1 MNPDRYKAPA
11 FGRPEREAGDTKAFW
26 YFMPSSL
33 PRALELDSG
42 TVNLLSEADLALG
55 HLQGVGRLVADP
67 TLLIAPY
74 LTREAVASSRIEG
87 TQTSLAEVLK
97 AEANAPVPSASEVDE
112 VERYLE
118 ATRVGIEL
126 LDTLPLTQRLIK
138 RTHEA
143 LMRGVRGE
151 EKRPGEFRTSPVWV
165 GAAGDTPDRAPFV
178 PPLPDRI
185 PDLIADWERFANEPP
200 ALPVLVR
207 CALGHYQFET
217 IHPFLDGNGR
227 IGRLLISL
235 QLMQEGRLTT
245 PLLYLSGYF
254 EDNRKT
260 YYERLQAVREEG
272 DIQSWLQFFCLA
284 VRDQAEDAVARAA
297 SLVDLRTH
305 YQAAAGSSR
314 SARMST
320 LVDLMF
326 TNPFLTV
333 RRVREELE
341 ISDQGARDLI
351 RRAEGH
357 GWIVDLGKTGR
368 GGQSVWCAQD
378 ILKVIEEPDATD
390 LAPGQPAGP
399 RPPR

>member
-1 MNPDRYKAPA
+1 MDPDRYTDRA
-11 FGRPEREAGDTKAFW
+11 FGRPERAAGDTKAFW
-26 YFMPSSL
+26 SFLPSPL
-33 PRALELDSG
+33 PRTLDLETQ

-67 TLLIAPY
+67 KLLIGPY

-87 TQTSLAEVLK
+87 TQTSLADVLR

-112 VERYLE
+112 VERYLD
-118 ATRVGIEL
+118 ATRIGIEL
-126 LDTLPLTQRLIK
+126 LGTLPLTQRLLK
-138 RTHEA
+138 RTHAA
-143 LMRGVRGE
+143 LMQGVRGE

-165 GAAGDTPDRAPFV
+165 GAAGDTPERAPFV
-178 PPLPDRI
+178 PPLPDHI
-185 PDLIADWERFANEPP
+185 PDLIADWERFVNDPP

-235 QLMQEGRLTT
+235 QLMQERRLTT

-297 SLVDLRTH
+297 SLVDLRAH
-305 YQAAAGSSR
+305 YQTVAGSSR
-314 SARMST
+314 SARMPAI
-320 LVDLMF
+320 VDLLF
-326 TNPFLTV
+326 TNPFVTV
-333 RRVREELE
+333 RRVREELA
-341 ISDQGARDLI
+341 ISDQGARDLVG
-351 RRAEGH
+351 RAQEH
-357 GWIVDLGKTGR
+357 GWITEIGKAGR
-368 GGQSVWCAQD
+368 GGTAVWCAQD
-378 ILKVIEEPDATD
+378 VLRIIEEPAATD
-390 LAPGQPAGP
+390 LPAVKP
-399 RPPR
+399 D